1 MDNWRKFRR
10 LRAGERG
17 LLLRALLLLPL
28 TAMALRLVGLRRWQ
42 SAVARLLAPGPASR
56 ERWPEAALE
65 RARLTARMVQAA
77 ERHGLGRPNCLAE
90 SLVLLWLLR
99 RQGIASELR
108 IGVRKQGDRLE
119 AHAWVEHCG
128 KVLNDLGGVH
138 RHYAPFHGSIA
149 AATPEPR

>member
-10 LRAGERG
+10 LAAGERG

-28 TAMALRLVGLRRWQ
+28 TALALRLLGLRRWQ
-42 SAVARLLAPGPASR
+42 SAVARLLAPGLASR

-90 SLVLLWLLR
+90 SLVLWWLLR

-108 IGVRKQGDRLE
+108 IGVRKQGNLLE
-119 AHAWVEHCG
+119 AHAWVEHRG
-128 KVLNDLGGVH
+128 VVLNDLGGVH

-149 AATPEPR
+149 AAPAEPR